1 MKTKTLALIV
11 ISLYAILCAACS
23 ADHRYIGPSIA
34 VSGGYQGVTVGV
46 AVAGQNP
53 ATPVIVQA
61 QPPTTTTATQ
71 TSAK

>member
-1 MKTKTLALIV
+1 MKTILIL
-11 ISLYAILCAACS
+11 SFLMLAACS
-23 ADHRYIGPSIA
+23 KDHQYIGPSIA

-61 QPPTTTTATQ
+61 QPPTTTTV
-71 TSAK
+71 SAK